1 MNQGRTCLVD
11 DLVEYGHHVA
21 QMFGGDDGVEHLA
34 LSLVL
39 LSCCATR
46 LVSHDIGT
54 LGKSDLG
61 CREVLARV

>member
-21 QMFGGDDGVEHLA
+21 QVLGGEDGVEHLA

-39 LSCCATR
+39 LSCCPAR
-46 LVSHDIGT
+46 LISHAQHDIG
-54 LGKSDLG
+54 
-61 CREVLARV
+61 EV